1 MARNGISYNDVKQA
15 IDEMQS
21 EGLNPTIAGLRER
34 LGTGSFTTIS
44 EHLKRWRSERQQ
56 QPMVAG
62 GSPAPDNLNSMVQAV
77 WQQAREDA
85 TKELESYKQEIQ
97 KTLDQAESEKQEAI
111 EQAVA
116 TEERNKWLED
126 KNQALLEEIRLL
138 EKQAGI
144 SEIKIEQCREENEL
158 LSLAVDSSKE
168 ALNASEKEITDL
180 KKQYAEQT
188 TALET
193 EHKKQTAKLQS
204 DLQSALSLF
213 ETQLNEERKRSEASE
228 QHWIKQTDNLRQQ
241 VKEKEQR
248 LEVQEKQHLEQ
259 MKAAQENNRQ
269 IMSLLK
275 QLQES
280 QSLQNASAQANA
292 DKLNNLNV
300 LLDNMRKHN
309 QENLEGLAERID
321 SASLSLNK
329 LQEMQTQQHQA
340 VIERVGKL
348 EDRGSK

>member
-116 TEERNKWLED
+116 TEERNKWLEE

-144 SEIKIEQCREENEL
+144 SEINIEQCREENEA
-158 LSLAVDSSKE
+158 LSLSVESSRE
-168 ALNASEKEITDL
+168 TLNASEKQITDL

-213 ETQLNEERKRSEASE
+213 EAQLNEERKRSEASE
-228 QHWIKQTDNLRQQ
+228 QHWIKQIDLLRQQ
-241 VKEKEQR
+241 LKDKELHQNANEKKL
-248 LEVQEKQHLEQ
+248 LELNTLQHNQTKTFALALNE
-259 MKAAQENNRQ
+259 
-269 IMSLLK
+269 
-275 QLQES
+275 LQTHLNS
-280 QSLQNASAQANA
+280 QSNIERENQNTLIALHKSL
-292 DKLNNLNV
+292 KG
-300 LLDNMRKHN
+300 
-309 QENLEGLAERID
+309 LEEAGKEE
-321 SASLSLNK
+321 LNK
-329 LQEMQTQQHQA
+329 LTLKSQEYFNRQEEYQA
-340 VIERVGKL
+340 YLNDSVLELANKILKL
-348 EDRGSK
+348 EKSAK